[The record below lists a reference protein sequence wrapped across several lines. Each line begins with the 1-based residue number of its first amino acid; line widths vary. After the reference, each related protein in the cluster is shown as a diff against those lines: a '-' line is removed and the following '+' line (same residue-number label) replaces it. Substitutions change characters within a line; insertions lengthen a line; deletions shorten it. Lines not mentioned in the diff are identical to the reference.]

1 MKRSK
6 EAKKSSSPKAAATSS
21 HINPRGSIKLIF
33 SKLSKRDHLL
43 FIPAIACSIGVGV
56 LPTLMAK
63 VIGSAFNSFT
73 QYNRDQLRPE
83 LVPQSQKDAFMHG
96 IIGIIWKFCALGIG
110 TMISSTSMISLWII
124 IGEKVAKEWRLQTYK
139 KMDENDMSW
148 YEVTLSKNAGMTST
162 GEEGSVGAGGLMAK
176 FSRETDEVRIAAG
189 QISGQMIESLATLLS
204 ALVLAFVSCW
214 SLTFVVLSTIPAMM
228 VMVNFVQKRATVWHL
243 MDMEHMA
250 KAGKVLEQSVQAI
263 TTVKAFNLQSRQVHE
278 LMQSIHKT
286 IIAWNKL
293 AWIYGGRL
301 GVMAW
306 MGLMMFATGFWYGGY
321 LVQSNKA
328 TPGQIFTTF
337 WSCVIVGNTVG
348 PMIQRLTLLELGKV
362 AAASL
367 TKIVQPAEEKRPKSQ
382 IDETVSFS
390 EGFDSAAPSQEH
402 FVDPSKGA
410 EVDDMVT
417 RIKKRVPSIE
427 LALPNT
433 PTSKSSFHSDDR
445 STRRLLGKRSKL
457 SHLPLSPTF
466 ARPMKRIWPKK
477 SCEGELDLQHITF
490 AYPSRTTDI
499 VLSDVSMYI
508 PAKETTFIL
517 GQSGS
522 GKSTISH
529 LLLGLYDSYRGSI
542 LLDEQDL
549 RFLDPIWRKA
559 HISAIDQNPIIFD
572 LNVHDNIALGLC
584 GRIQEDI
591 QIQDNHVPKLSR
603 KRVIEA
609 CKMTLLDADI
619 RKMPNGYDT
628 KLGVGGVDLSGG
640 QKQRLAL
647 ARAIICDPTI
657 LILDEATSALDIT
670 NRSLV
675 MALIRQW
682 RKSRTTIIITHDW
695 KQIEQED
702 YVYMMESGK
711 VIEHGYRTQL
721 EQFQSGKFARQI
733 EEERKDE
740 IGKDFPSPT
749 GMEWRPSKALS
760 HHQTSF
766 AASQQNYLSKTQH
779 HRASRWAA
787 TIFPGGGW
795 EEYIVDVEKR
805 VSREVM
811 MVPTKRDTSN
821 LPAYP
826 SPSVRRLTHKQSSS
840 SLSSIT
846 SSTSTLTGAYSVG
859 QHAKL
864 RPLRL
869 PQEQQIRNAV
879 QDGMQQSL
887 KNSSVAVSVRRP
899 DQPLRKMWSENE
911 LQEYDEEEEQVDF
924 QPQPQPKAKEKQ
936 GWIYDVDEKS
946 QTISKGENFSRLF
959 FGAIGIIW
967 TTQPKKILFSLGL
980 LCTILGG
987 CVQPTFSFIMG
998 KLLAT
1003 MATSNAQSTVTQLSS
1018 IVIGL
1023 AFADGAMQCLRFA
1036 LLQLSANYWVESIRR
1051 EAVTKTFCQD
1061 KTWFDREEN
1070 SNSILITRL
1079 IKDPE
1084 DAKSF
1089 VSRII
1094 GEILVVL
1101 TMMCVI
1107 FVWAIIIS
1115 WQLTLAGLAL
1125 GPVFYFVISV
1135 QSKIM
1140 LHYEKQNKLQRERVA
1155 KRFYIMIRHVREI
1168 RAMSLHQVF
1177 KANFEDAVGWTTI
1190 NAIRSAPYSGFA
1202 YGLKDACTYIA
1213 QAFLYYIGAIL
1224 LIKGL
1229 LTLASMIIVFN
1240 LIIFGVTFA
1249 ANILA
1254 YLPNMTKSIK
1264 AIHDVKSLLQMNTQN
1279 SSEHA
1284 GHSMPP
1290 ILGSIAFH
1298 NVTFAYPQR
1307 RDRLVLDNCS
1317 FIIRQGER
1325 VALVGQ
1331 SGCGKSTTTAL
1342 LQRLYEPTDGVI
1354 VMDDQ
1359 SPLSKVAVHHLRDH
1373 LTSVSQ
1379 QTDLFDDSIRN
1390 NLLLANP
1397 NLTEASMWYALEI
1410 ACAAD
1415 FVRSLEKDLD
1425 TIVGEKASTISGGQ
1439 KQRIAIARCLVR
1451 QPSFMGGKSQIQI
1464 LDECT
1469 SALDPENQQ
1478 KVSKNLLNLQD
1489 RLTTLIV
1496 THKLELMK
1504 ACDRILVL
1512 QNGKVVQDGHYDQ
1525 LIRQKGG
1532 PFSKLANAG
1541 EWDA

>member
-1 MKRSK
+1 
-6 EAKKSSSPKAAATSS
+6 
-21 HINPRGSIKLIF
+21 
-33 SKLSKRDHLL
+33 
-43 FIPAIACSIGVGV
+43 
-56 LPTLMAK
+56 MAK
-63 VIGSAFNSFT
+63 VIGSAFDSFT
-73 QYNRDQLRPE
+73 QYNRDQLSPE
-83 LVPQSQKDAFMHG
+83 LVPQSQKDAFMHSIVG
-96 IIGIIWKFCALGIG
+96 VIWKFCALGVG
-110 TMISSTSMISLWII
+110 TMILSTSMISLWIV
-124 IGEKVAKEWRLQTYK
+124 IGERVAKEWRLQTYT

-148 YEVTLSKNAGMTST
+148 YEVTLSKNAGVSSI
-162 GEEGSVGAGGLMAK
+162 GESVGAGGLMAK
-176 FSRETDEVRIAAG
+176 FSRETDEIRAAAS
-189 QISGQMIESLATLLS
+189 QTSGQMIESLATLLS
-204 ALVLAFVSCW
+204 ALILAFISSW

-228 VMVNFVQKRATVWHL
+228 VMVHFVQKRATIWHL
-243 MDMEHMA
+243 MDMENMA

-263 TTVKAFNLQSRQVHE
+263 TTVKAFNLQSRQLYE

-328 TPGQIFTTF
+328 TPGQVFTTF

-348 PMIQRLTLLELGKV
+348 PMIQRLTFLELGKV

-367 TKIVQPAEEKRPKSQ
+367 TKIVQPAEERDRTQKPQ
-382 IDETVSFS
+382 IDETLSFND
-390 EGFDSAAPSQEH
+390 GFESAAPGKEH
-402 FVDPSKGA
+402 FTRFSGDA
-410 EVDDMVT
+410 DDMMT

-433 PTSKSSFHSDDR
+433 PTSKASFYSDDK
-445 STRRLLGKRSKL
+445 STRRLLTKRSKL
-457 SHLPLSPTF
+457 SHLPISPTY
-466 ARPMKRIWPKK
+466 ARPMKRIWPTR

-490 AYPSRTTDI
+490 AYPSRTEDVVLCDI
-499 VLSDVSMYI
+499 SMFI

-522 GKSTISH
+522 GKSTVSH
-529 LLLGLYDSYRGSI
+529 LLLGLYDNYNGSI

-549 RFLDPIWRKA
+549 QFLDPIWRRS

-572 LNVHDNIALGLC
+572 MTVHDNIALGLC
-584 GRIQEDI
+584 GRVNEDI
-591 QIQDNHVPKLSR
+591 QFQENHVPKLSR

-628 KLGVGGVDLSGG
+628 RLGVGGVDLSGG

-647 ARAIICDPTI
+647 ARAIISDPTV
-657 LILDEATSALDIT
+657 LILDEATSALDII

-682 RKSRTTIIITHDW
+682 RKNKTTIIITHDW
-695 KQIEQED
+695 KQIDQED

-711 VIEHGYRTQL
+711 IVEHGYRTQL
-721 EQFQSGKFARQI
+721 AHIQGGRFARQI
-733 EEERKDE
+733 EEEGQED
-740 IGKDFPSPT
+740 IGKDVPSPT
-749 GMEWRPSKALS
+749 GMEWRASKALLN
-760 HHQTSF
+760 QTSF
-766 AASQQNYLSKTQH
+766 AASQQQFLAQRQH

-787 TIFPGGGW
+787 SIFPGGGW
-795 EEYIVDVEKR
+795 EEYMTDVVPVRKTHIPNR
-805 VSREVM
+805 PISREVM
-811 MVPTKRDTSN
+811 MASEN
-821 LPAYP
+821 LPNYP
-826 SPSVRRLTHKQSSS
+826 SPSVTRITHKQSSS
-840 SLSSIT
+840 SISSLT
-846 SSTSTLTGAYSVG
+846 SSTSTLTGAGSVG
-859 QHAKL
+859 HHAKL

-869 PQEQQIRNAV
+869 PQEQQIRNVV

-887 KNSSVAVSVRRP
+887 KNSSVAVSARRP

-911 LQEYDEEEEQVDF
+911 LDQYTVHVQEYDEVQQKIPHDKR
-924 QPQPQPKAKEKQ
+924 KAKE
-936 GWIYDVDEKS
+936 GWIYDVDEKGDDVKQES
-946 QTISKGENFSRLF
+946 STSFSRLF
-959 FGAIGIIW
+959 FGALRIIW
-967 TTQPKKILFSLGL
+967 TTQPKKILFLVGL

-1003 MATSNAQSTVTQLSS
+1003 MATSNAQGTVTQLSS

-1051 EAVTKTFCQD
+1051 EAVKRTFLQD
-1061 KTWFDREEN
+1061 KSWYDREEN
-1070 SNSILITRL
+1070 SNATLITRL

-1084 DAKSF
+1084 DAKGF
-1089 VSRII
+1089 ISRII

-1107 FVWAIIIS
+1107 FVWAIIVS

-1125 GPVFYFVISV
+1125 GPIFYFVISI

-1155 KRFYIMIRHVREI
+1155 KQFYMMIRHVREI

-1177 KANFEDAVGWTTI
+1177 KENFTDAVGWTTM

-1240 LIIFGVTFA
+1240 LIIFGITFA

-1264 AIHDVKSLLQMNTQN
+1264 AIHDVESLLHMNTHN
-1279 SSEHA
+1279 STEHA
-1284 GHSMPP
+1284 GQSMPP
-1290 ILGSIAFH
+1290 LLGSFAFH

-1307 RDRLVLDNCS
+1307 PDRLILDNCS
-1317 FIIRQGER
+1317 FTIRQGEK

-1331 SGCGKSTTTAL
+1331 SGCGKSTIISL

-1359 SPLSKVAVHHLRDH
+1359 FPLSKIAVQHLRDH

-1397 NLTEASMWYALEI
+1397 NLTEATIWYALEI
-1410 ACAAD
+1410 ACAAE
-1415 FVRSLEKDLD
+1415 FVRSLEKGLD

-1451 QPSFMGGKSQIQI
+1451 QPSFLGGRASIRI

-1478 KVSKNLLNLQD
+1478 KVLKNLLTNQD
-1489 RLTTLIV
+1489 HLTTLIV

-1512 QNGKVVQDGHYDQ
+1512 QNGKVVQDGHYEQ

-1541 EWDA
+1541 EWGA

>member
-1 MKRSK
+1 MKRPR
-6 EAKKSSSPKAAATSS
+6 EPKMSNKPPVVVAST
-21 HINPRGSIKLIF
+21 NPRGSIKLIF
-33 SKLSKRDHLL
+33 SKLSKRDYIL
-43 FIPAIACSIGVGV
+43 FIPAIAASIGAGV
-56 LPTLMAK
+56 IPALMAK
-63 VIGSAFNSFT
+63 VIGGAFDAFT
-73 QYNRDQLRPE
+73 QYNREQLSPD
-83 LVPQSQKDAFMHG
+83 LVPQSQKDAFMHSIVG
-96 IIGIIWKFCALGIG
+96 VIWKFCALGVG
-110 TMISSTSMISLWII
+110 TLILSTTMISLWII
-124 IGEKVAKEWRLQTYK
+124 IGERVAKEWRLETYA
-139 KMDENDMSW
+139 KMDKNEMSW
-148 YEVTLSKNAGMTST
+148 YEVTLSKNAGISST
-162 GEEGSVGAGGLMAK
+162 AEGGSVGAGGLMAK
-176 FSRETDEVRIAAG
+176 FSRETDEIRIAAS
-189 QISGQMIESLATLLS
+189 QTSGQMIESAATLL
-204 ALVLAFVSCW
+204 AGLILAFVSCW

-228 VMVNFVQKRATVWHL
+228 VMVHFVQKRATVWHL
-243 MDMEHMA
+243 MDMENMA

-263 TTVKAFNLQSRQVHE
+263 TTVKALNLQSRQVHE
-278 LMQSIHKT
+278 LMESIHKT

-328 TPGQIFTTF
+328 SPGQIFTTF

-348 PMIQRLTLLELGKV
+348 PMIQRLTFLELGKV

-367 TKIVQPAEEKRPKSQ
+367 TKIVQPADEKDRMKIQTKPQ
-382 IDETVSFS
+382 MDETASFND
-390 EGFDSAAPSQEH
+390 GFESAIPGQEH
-402 FVDPSKGA
+402 FVDSPQGDF
-410 EVDDMVT
+410 DDMVT

-427 LALPNT
+427 LGLPNT
-433 PTSKSSFHSDDR
+433 PTSKSSFYSDDK
-445 STRRLLGKRSKL
+445 STRRLLKKRSKL

-466 ARPMKRIWPKK
+466 ARPMKRIWPTR

-490 AYPSRTTDI
+490 AYPSRSDDI
-499 VLSDVSMYI
+499 VLSDVSMFI

-529 LLLGLYDSYRGSI
+529 LLLGLYDSYRGSM

-549 RFLDPIWRKA
+549 QFLDPVWRKA

-572 LNVHDNIALGLC
+572 MNVHDNIALGLC
-584 GRIQEDI
+584 GRVQEDVQIQE
-591 QIQDNHVPKLSR
+591 NHVPKLSR

-647 ARAIICDPTI
+647 ARAIIRDPTV

-682 RKSRTTIIITHDW
+682 RKNKTTIIITHDW
-695 KQIEQED
+695 KQIDPED

-711 VIEHGYRTQL
+711 VVEHGYRTQL
-721 EQFQSGKFARQI
+721 EQYQGGRFARQI
-733 EEERKDE
+733 EEERHDEVAKDV
-740 IGKDFPSPT
+740 PSPT
-749 GMEWRPSKALS
+749 GMEWRASRALS
-760 HHQTSF
+760 NQTSF
-766 AASQQNYLSKTQH
+766 AASQQQFLMQRQH

-787 TIFPGGGW
+787 SIFP
-795 EEYIVDVEKR
+795 
-805 VSREVM
+805 
-811 MVPTKRDTSN
+811 
-821 LPAYP
+821 
-826 SPSVRRLTHKQSSS
+826 
-840 SLSSIT
+840 
-846 SSTSTLTGAYSVG
+846 GAYSVG
-859 QHAKL
+859 HHAKL

-869 PQEQQIRNAV
+869 PQEQQIRNVV

-911 LQEYDEEEEQVDF
+911 LQEFDEEEEEQLEVLDK
-924 QPQPQPKAKEKQ
+924 QKEKQ
-936 GWIYDVDEKS
+936 GWIYDEDDKIES
-946 QTISKGENFSRLF
+946 GAKGDNFSRMFL
-959 FGAIGIIW
+959 GAIRITW
-967 TTQPKKILFSLGL
+967 TTQPRKFVFTLGL
-980 LCTILGG
+980 FCTVIGG

-1003 MATSNAQSTVTQLSS
+1003 MAISNAQATVTQLSS
-1018 IVIGL
+1018 IVLGL
-1023 AFADGAMQCLRFA
+1023 AFADGAAQCLRFA
-1036 LLQLSANYWVESIRR
+1036 LLQLSANYWVESVRR
-1051 EAVTKTFCQD
+1051 EAVMRTFSQD

-1070 SNSILITRL
+1070 SNSTLITRL
-1079 IKDPE
+1079 IKDAE

-1089 VSRII
+1089 ISRII
-1094 GEILVVL
+1094 GEMLVVL
-1101 TMMCVI
+1101 TMMLVI
-1107 FVWAIIIS
+1107 FVWAIIVS

-1125 GPVFYFVISV
+1125 APVFYFVISM

-1155 KRFYIMIRHVREI
+1155 KRFYMMIRHAREI
-1168 RAMSLHQVF
+1168 RAMALHQVF
-1177 KANFEDAVGWTTI
+1177 TANFEDAVRWTSI
-1190 NAIRSAPYSGFA
+1190 NAFHAAPYSGFA
-1202 YGLKDACTYIA
+1202 YGLKDGCTYLA

-1229 LTLASMIIVFN
+1229 LSLASMIIVFN
-1240 LIIFGVTFA
+1240 LIIFGITFA
-1249 ANILA
+1249 AHILA

-1264 AIHDVKSLLQMNTQN
+1264 AIHDVKKLLHMNTHN

-1284 GHSMPP
+1284 GQSVPP
-1290 ILGSIAFH
+1290 LFGSFAFH

-1307 RDRLVLDNCS
+1307 PDRLVLDNCS
-1317 FIIRQGER
+1317 FVIRQGEK

-1331 SGCGKSTTTAL
+1331 SGCGKSTITAL

-1359 SPLSKVAVHHLRDH
+1359 SPLCRIAIHHLRDH

-1379 QTDLFDDSIRN
+1379 QTDLFDDTIRN

-1397 NLTEASMWYALEI
+1397 SLTEASMWYALEI

-1415 FVRSLEKDLD
+1415 FVRSLGKGLD

-1451 QPSFMGGKSQIQI
+1451 DPSFMGGRAAIRI

-1489 RLTTLIV
+1489 HLTTLIV

-1512 QNGKVVQDGHYDQ
+1512 QNGKVVQDGHYEQ

-1541 EWDA
+1541 EWGA

>member
-6 EAKKSSSPKAAATSS
+6 EAKESNKPSAGVASN
-21 HINPRGSIKLIF
+21 NPRGSIKLIF
-33 SKLSKRDHLL
+33 SKLSKRDCIL
-43 FIPAIACSIGVGV
+43 FIPAVASSIGAGV
-56 LPTLMAK
+56 IPALMAK
-63 VIGSAFNSFT
+63 VIGGAFDSFT
-73 QYNRDQLRPE
+73 QYNRDQLSPD
-83 LVPQSQKDAFMHG
+83 LVPQSQKDAFMHAIVG
-96 IIGIIWKFCALGIG
+96 VIWKFCALGVG
-110 TMISSTSMISLWII
+110 TLILSTTMISLWIV
-124 IGEKVAKEWRLQTYK
+124 IGERVAKEWRLQTYT
-139 KMDENDMSW
+139 KMDRNDMSW
-148 YEVTLSKNAGMTST
+148 YEVTLSKNAGITYT
-162 GEEGSVGAGGLMAK
+162 EEGGSIGAGGLMAK
-176 FSRETDEVRIAAG
+176 FSRETDEVRIAASQTSG
-189 QISGQMIESLATLLS
+189 QIIESLATLL
-204 ALVLAFVSCW
+204 AGLILAFISCW

-228 VMVNFVQKRATVWHL
+228 IMVHFVQKRANVWHL
-243 MDMEHMA
+243 MDMENMA

-263 TTVKAFNLQSRQVHE
+263 TTVKAFNLQYRQVHE
-278 LMQSIHKT
+278 LMQSIHQT

-328 TPGQIFTTF
+328 TPGQVFTTF

-348 PMIQRLTLLELGKV
+348 PMIQQLTFLELGKV

-367 TKIVQPAEEKRPKSQ
+367 TKIVQPADEKDRIKTQLKSQ

-390 EGFDSAAPSQEH
+390 DGFESAIPSQEN
-402 FVDPSKGA
+402 FVDSPNGDM
-410 EVDDMVT
+410 DDMMT

-433 PTSKSSFHSDDR
+433 PTSKSSLYSDDK
-445 STRRLLGKRSKL
+445 STRRLLKKRSKL
-457 SHLPLSPTF
+457 SHLPVSPTF
-466 ARPMKRIWPKK
+466 ARPMKRIWPKR

-490 AYPSRTTDI
+490 AYPSRPEDM
-499 VLSDVSMYI
+499 VLCDVSMFI

-529 LLLGLYDSYRGSI
+529 LLLGLYDNYRGSI

-549 RFLDPIWRKA
+549 QYLDPVWRKA
-559 HISAIDQNPIIFD
+559 HISAIDQSSIIFD
-572 LNVHDNIALGLC
+572 MNVHDNIALGLC
-584 GRIQEDI
+584 GRVQEDV
-591 QIQDNHVPKLSR
+591 QFQQNHVPKLSR

-619 RKMPNGYDT
+619 RNMPNGYDT

-647 ARAIICDPTI
+647 ARAIIRDPTV

-682 RKSRTTIIITHDW
+682 RKNKTTIIITHDW
-695 KQIEQED
+695 KQIGQED

-711 VIEHGYRTQL
+711 IVEHGYRIQL
-721 EQFQSGKFARQI
+721 EQCQGGRFARQI
-733 EEERKDE
+733 EEERHDE
-740 IGKDFPSPT
+740 MGKDIPSPT
-749 GMEWRPSKALS
+749 GMEWRASKALS
-760 HHQTSF
+760 NQTSF
-766 AASQQNYLSKTQH
+766 EASQQQFLMQRQH

-787 TIFPGGGW
+787 SIFPGSGLL
-795 EEYIVDVEKR
+795 EDYLMDVERQTSKE
-805 VSREVM
+805 VIMTSRESL
-811 MVPTKRDTSN
+811 DQQ
-821 LPAYP
+821 PAYP
-826 SPSVRRLTHKQSSS
+826 SPSVRRMTHKQSSS
-840 SLSSIT
+840 SISSMI
-846 SSTSTLTGAYSVG
+846 SSTSTLAGAYSVG
-859 QHAKL
+859 HHAKL

-869 PQEQQIRNAV
+869 PQEQQIRNVV

-911 LQEYDEEEEQVDF
+911 LQEFDEEEKEVEVPDKQKEKHGWIYDEEEKSEGG
-924 QPQPQPKAKEKQ
+924 AKE
-936 GWIYDVDEKS
+936 
-946 QTISKGENFSRLF
+946 ENFSRMF
-959 FGAIGIIW
+959 FGALRITW
-967 TTQPKKILFSLGL
+967 TTQPRKLLFILGL
-980 LCTILGG
+980 LCTVIGG

-1003 MATSNAQSTVTQLSS
+1003 MATSNAQTAVTELSS
-1018 IVIGL
+1018 IVLGL
-1023 AFADGAMQCLRFA
+1023 AFADGAAQCLRFA
-1036 LLQLSANYWVESIRR
+1036 LLQLSANYWVESIRH
-1051 EAVTKTFCQD
+1051 EAVKRTFSQD

-1070 SNSILITRL
+1070 SNSTLITRL

-1089 VSRII
+1089 ISRII

-1107 FVWAIIIS
+1107 FVWAIIVS

-1125 GPVFYFVISV
+1125 APVFYFVISV

-1177 KANFEDAVGWTTI
+1177 KANFEDAIQWTTV

-1202 YGLKDACTYIA
+1202 YGLKDGCTYLA
-1213 QAFLYYIGAIL
+1213 QAFLYYIGAVL

-1229 LTLASMIIVFN
+1229 LSLASMIIVFN
-1240 LIIFGVTFA
+1240 LIIFGITFA
-1249 ANILA
+1249 AHILA

-1264 AIHDVKSLLQMNTQN
+1264 AIHDVKTLLHMNTHN

-1284 GHSMPP
+1284 GQSVPP
-1290 ILGSIAFH
+1290 LLGSFAFH

-1307 RDRLVLDNCS
+1307 PDRLVLDNCS
-1317 FIIRQGER
+1317 FVIRQGEK

-1331 SGCGKSTTTAL
+1331 SGCGKSTITSL

-1359 SPLSKVAVHHLRDH
+1359 SPLCKIAIHHLRDH
-1373 LTSVSQ
+1373 LTFVSQ

-1397 NLTEASMWYALEI
+1397 SLTEASMWYALEI

-1415 FVRSLEKDLD
+1415 FVRSLGKGLD

-1451 QPSFMGGKSQIQI
+1451 EPSFLGGRASIRI

-1489 RLTTLIV
+1489 HLTTLIV
-1496 THKLELMK
+1496 THKLKLMK

-1512 QNGKVVQDGHYDQ
+1512 QHGKVVQDGHYEQ

-1541 EWDA
+1541 EWGA